1 MLRQFNRLI
10 ALALLIAVTIYITL
24 TNSETATIKLGP
36 SITVTTYAG
45 VIYLGVFFVG
55 CVVASVVALFFGF
68 KSYLRER
75 KLRAAARSH
84 QLFFELFLKAR
95 SFMASEEWG
104 AARAI
109 WEQILH
115 QDPENTIARVELAT
129 CVENLGDSREAL
141 RVLDTMR
148 ASNHMNAAVLFK
160 AVDLNRKLGNNT
172 AAKDNLA
179 LLVQEAPTKR
189 ALELARNIAEELG
202 RVDDAMDYQ
211 RALEKVGH
219 VSEEMVEAKTR
230 LSFAQLASSVEN
242 ENSLRET
249 LTIFVKKNPTFV
261 PGLERLAQLEIARG
275 RLDEGA
281 ELLVKAAKLSEGD
294 LSKWNTIIDLWLRSA
309 PGDFSRRADRAL
321 AAARSATQGLHGAK
335 RVDAEFVVAKTLLAV
350 NRAEDART
358 LLENL
363 SALAEKEKV
372 SLTAS
377 QTQTRTHLVG
387 LCMAR
392 LGLSKD
398 TASLWESLVEP
409 TLPAA
414 ETGKKP
420 LLSDRGEPSPALS
433 TP

>member
-10 ALALLIAVTIYITL
+10 ALALLIAVTLYITL

-36 SITVTTYAG
+36 NITVTTYAG
-45 VIYLGVFFVG
+45 VIYLGVFFIG
-55 CVVASVVALFFGF
+55 CVATSVVALFIGF

-95 SFMASEEWG
+95 SLMASQEWR
-104 AARAI
+104 AAQAI
-109 WEQILH
+109 WEQVLH

-141 RVLDTMR
+141 KVLDTMR
-148 ASNHMNAAVLFK
+148 ASNHLNAAVLFK
-160 AVDLNRKLGNNT
+160 AVELNRKLGNNT

-179 LLVQEAPTKR
+179 LIVQEAPTRR
-189 ALELARNIAEELG
+189 ALEMARDIAEELG
-202 RVDDAMDYQ
+202 RIDDAMDYQ
-211 RALEKVGH
+211 RALEKIGYI
-219 VSEEMVEAKTR
+219 SEDMVEAKTR
-230 LSFAQLASSVEN
+230 LSFEQLVTSVEN

-249 LTIFVKKNPTFV
+249 LTIFVKKNPTYA
-261 PGLERLAQLEIARG
+261 PALERLAQLEISRG

-281 ELLVKAAKLSEGD
+281 ELLVKAAKLSEGN
-294 LSKWNTIIDLWLRSA
+294 LSKWTPVIDLWLRSA

-335 RVDAEFVVAKTLLAV
+335 RLDAEFVVAKTLLAV
-350 NRAEDART
+350 NRPEDART

-363 SALAEKEKV
+363 TTLTEKEKV
-372 SLTAS
+372 SLSMS
-377 QTQTRTHLVG
+377 QLQTKTHLIG

-392 LGLSKD
+392 LGLAKE

-420 LLSDRGEPSPALS
+420 PLSDRGEPSPALS

>member
-10 ALALLIAVTIYITL
+10 AIALLIAVTLYITL

-36 SITVTTYAG
+36 NITVTTYAG
-45 VIYLGVFFVG
+45 VIYLGVFFIG
-55 CVVASVVALFFGF
+55 SVVASIVARVFGF

-75 KLRAAARSH
+75 KLRAAARAH
-84 QLFFELFLKAR
+84 QLLFDLFLKAR

-104 AARAI
+104 AAQAI

-129 CVENLGDSREAL
+129 CVENLGDCREAL
-141 RVLDTMR
+141 RVLDAMR

-160 AVDLNRKLGNNT
+160 AVELNRKLGNKP
-172 AAKDNLA
+172 AAKANLA
-179 LLVQEAPTKR
+179 LIVQEAPTKR

-202 RVDDAMDYQ
+202 KVDDAMDYQ
-211 RALEKVGH
+211 RALEKIGH

-230 LSFAQLASSVEN
+230 LSFEQLIGSVSN
-242 ENSLRET
+242 ESSLRET

-261 PGLERLAQLEIARG
+261 PALERLAQLEIARG
-275 RLDEGA
+275 RLEEGA
-281 ELLVKAAKLSEGD
+281 ELLVKAAKLTEGD
-294 LSKWNTIIDLWLRSA
+294 LSKWNAIIDLWLRTA
-309 PGDFSRRADRAL
+309 PGDFSRRAERAL
-321 AAARSATQGLHGAK
+321 AAARSATQGLYGAK
-335 RVDAEFVVAKTLLAV
+335 RISAEFVVAKTLLAV
-350 NRAEDART
+350 NRAEDARA
-358 LLENL
+358 LLEGVP
-363 SALAEKEKV
+363 ALAEKEKV
-372 SLTAS
+372 ALTPD
-377 QTQTRTHLVG
+377 QIQTRTHLTG
-387 LCMAR
+387 LCLAR